1 MGNLR
6 SPKLIAIKIKMN
18 LKKQKTP
25 KLKLGQMLKYF
36 AFRRNNL
43 HFIVIMSN
51 FDLSIS
57 KTF

>member
-1 MGNLR
+1 
-6 SPKLIAIKIKMN
+6 MN

>member
-1 MGNLR
+1 
-6 SPKLIAIKIKMN
+6 MN
-18 LKKQKTP
+18 LKKPKTP

-36 AFRRNNL
+36 AFHLNNL

-51 FDLSIS
+51 VDLSIS

>member
-18 LKKQKTP
+18 LKKPKTP

-36 AFRRNNL
+36 AFHRNNL
-43 HFIVIMSN
+43 RFIVIISN

>member
-36 AFRRNNL
+36 AFHR
-43 HFIVIMSN
+43 HYEQF
-51 FDLSIS
+51 
-57 KTF
+57 

>member
-1 MGNLR
+1 
-6 SPKLIAIKIKMN
+6 MN
-18 LKKQKTP
+18 LKKPKTP

-36 AFRRNNL
+36 AFHRNNL
-43 HFIVIMSN
+43 HFIVIISN